1 MEKIIKKIVIVILV
15 DVSKILLIGKKIV
28 PIIHNTKFPEIPLVK
43 LSEFTKDSSF
53 LGKINQKNNTIK
65 QKLIT

>member
-1 MEKIIKKIVIVILV
+1 MATIIKKMVIVILV
-15 DVSKILLIGKKIV
+15 DVSKILLTGKKIV
-28 PIIHNTKFPEIPLVK
+28 LITHNTKFPKIPPEK
-43 LSEFTKDSSF
+43 LSEITKDSNF